1 MLISVILK
9 DKDSVFDQTLVTHRD
24 AHDLSV
30 SKVGQTN
37 GIKREIVEE
46 EEAEKEAESPVSTDT
61 ENVVIRMVPEELMPI
76 GPGDLP
82 NIKNEPEGLATKH
95 FCYFVDSL
103 LNATW
108 MANQ

>member
-1 MLISVILK
+1 M
-9 DKDSVFDQTLVTHRD
+9 
-24 AHDLSV
+24 SV

-46 EEAEKEAESPVSTDT
+46 EEEEAEKEAESPDSTDT
-61 ENVVIRMVPEELMPI
+61 DNVVIRMVPEELMPI

-95 FCYFVDSL
+95 FCYFVGSL

>member
-1 MLISVILK
+1 M
-9 DKDSVFDQTLVTHRD
+9 
-24 AHDLSV
+24 SV

-37 GIKREIVEE
+37 GIKREIVEEEEE

-82 NIKNEPEGLATKH
+82 NIKNEPEGLPTKH
-95 FCYFVDSL
+95 FCHFVGSL

>member
-9 DKDSVFDQTLVTHRD
+9 DKDSVFDQTLVTCRD

-46 EEAEKEAESPVSTDT
+46 AEKEAESPVSTDT
-61 ENVVIRMVPEELMPI
+61 DNVVIRMVPEELMPI

-82 NIKNEPEGLATKH
+82 NIKNEPEGLATEH
-95 FCYFVDSL
+95 F
-103 LNATW
+103 
-108 MANQ
+108 